1 MSKVIKLKAD
11 NIFDLFW
18 FFGKVEDRNDPMEL
32 GRLRVRVYGIHT
44 PDKVKDQFKGIPT
57 DELLWSQP
65 VMGIRSA
72 AMNGIGDSPSGA
84 VEGTMVFGFFLDGRL
99 AQDPFVLGTLAG
111 IPVDGADPTQGFNDP
126 KGVYPKYLNES
137 DVSRLARTAYMTHPG
152 LSAKF
157 NNMVKDIP
165 SGADEIANT
174 GVPGSSD
181 TPGTKWSEPAPANSP
196 RYPYNKVRETEAGH
210 IEEYD
215 DSPGAERM
223 HWMHGP
229 SGTYEEWRPDGSKSA
244 KTNGDEVYIIIG
256 NKKHMVSGDSQ
267 ITIVGNAKILVQGNL
282 NEQVNGNVQ
291 RFVKG
296 NVVEK
301 IEGNFSRDVLGE
313 SFTNV
318 QGNVVQRDGSNR
330 TNFTAI
336 NKTTTVGANNS
347 ETINGK
353 NAVQCL
359 GDWTVTSAAKF
370 THITGGNH
378 AQLISGNYSINVASA
393 YGLATAQFSVGVAGS
408 ATIDATGPAT
418 IMGSR
423 VDLN

>member
-1 MSKVIKLKAD
+1 MRKLKAD
-11 NIFDLFW
+11 NNFELFW

-32 GRLRVRVYGIHT
+32 GRLRVRVYGVHT

-57 DELLWSQP
+57 NELLWSQP
-65 VMGIRSA
+65 VNGITSA
-72 AMNGIGDSPSGA
+72 AMNGIGESPSGC
-84 VEGTMVFGFFLDGRL
+84 VEGTMVFGFFLDGRH
-99 AQDPFVLGTLAG
+99 AQDPFILGTLAG
-111 IPVDGADPTQGFNDP
+111 VPVDGANPSQGFNDP

-137 DVSRLARTAYMTHPG
+137 DVSRLARTAYMSHPG
-152 LSAKF
+152 LANKY
-157 NNMVKDIP
+157 NTMIKDIP
-165 SGADEIANT
+165 SGADQVATT
-174 GVPGSSD
+174 GVKGSAD
-181 TPGTKWSEPAPANSP
+181 TPGTKWSEPAPAAAP
-196 RYPYNKVRETEAGH
+196 RYPYNHVRETESGH
-210 IEEYD
+210 VEEYD

-229 SGTYEEWRPDGSKSA
+229 SGTYEEWRPDGSVSA
-244 KTNGDEVYIIIG
+244 KTNGDETYLIVGDQKIMVGG
-256 NKKHMVSGDSQ
+256 NQQ

-296 NVVEK
+296 NVSEK

-313 SFTNV
+313 SFINV

-330 TNFTAI
+330 TEFTAI
-336 NKTTTVGANNS
+336 NKTSTVGANNS

-353 NAVQCL
+353 NSVSCL
-359 GDWTVTSAAKF
+359 GDWTVTAATKY

-393 YGLATAQFSVGVAGS
+393 YGLATAQFSVGVSGS

>member
-1 MSKVIKLKAD
+1 MIKLKAD
-11 NIFDLFW
+11 NIFELYW

-32 GRLRVRVYGIHT
+32 GRLRVRVYGMHT

-57 DELLWSQP
+57 DELMWSQP
-65 VMGIRSA
+65 VNGITSA
-72 AMNGIGDSPSGA
+72 AMNGIGESPSGC

-99 AQDPFVLGTLAG
+99 AQDPFILGTLAG
-111 IPVDGADPTQGFNDP
+111 IPVDGADTSKGFNDP

-137 DVSRLARTAYMTHPG
+137 DVSRLARTAYMSHPG
-152 LSAKF
+152 LSNKF
-157 NNMVKDIP
+157 NNMIKDIP

-181 TPGTKWSEPAPANSP
+181 VPGTKWSEPAPANSP
-196 RYPYNKVRETEAGH
+196 RYPYNHVRETESGH
-210 IEEYD
+210 VEEYD

-229 SGTYEEWRPDGSKSA
+229 SGTYEEWRPDGSVSA
-244 KTNGDEVYIIIG
+244 KTNGDETYLIVG
-256 NKKHMVSGDSQ
+256 NQKIMVGGDQQ

-359 GDWTVTSAAKF
+359 GDWTVTSAANF